1 MAQDPSGSSKD
12 PKDKQ
17 KGESAQPP
25 SQQSTGGAPP
35 GSPQAGRDGAPID
48 PEQIKQILQALA
60 AAGGLPIAV
69 TQTPLT
75 RVDLRPRLLQ
85 LTPVTVAFPPCSDV
99 LLALIN
105 RQTTPKDDITKFFEE
120 YFTFNDHQTVF
131 LPQGAAL
138 NQVLDPD
145 LLNCLSPE
153 IIGVQDAAS
162 SIFGWPSP
170 WCLPPSC
177 VTLNGNRRLEGEPFT
192 APGPFNIRRL
202 FLGDVVWL
210 FFFERMGIF
219 KILGVILDDFA
230 TRGGYPISDGSLQ
243 QDLRDDV
250 AALVLEA
257 MCRQTKAGLSSTVR
271 DRDATY
277 RRTLGWTSD
286 VGRPLGV
293 PAQVNKGTSQL
304 FHKFL
309 QAAIG
314 FNTSKRLAVAIRGTT
329 TPAAAASLATLV
341 EISDTLTQVKQRF
354 EHFHYGRSY
363 YNTLSGIV
371 WTIAGLTVLRELRT
385 TLGIPAAFDQ
395 PHEFIPAAYDLLVLK
410 RPPTQTETNR
420 YEAHKDCARFGR
432 DLLLDIEVLN
442 ETDTAANGELERWL
456 TQVEGDIESY
466 RKAYRDLTG
475 IDLGA
480 QAAPVTERAQATPV
494 IEQEA

>member
-1 MAQDPSGSSKD
+1 MAQDPSGSSRD
-12 PKDKQ
+12 PKGKSKD
-17 KGESAQPP
+17 ESTQPSGRQP
-25 SQQSTGGAPP
+25 AGGARPS
-35 GSPQAGRDGAPID
+35 GAQAAPAATAID
-48 PEQIKQILQALA
+48 PEQLKQILQALT
-60 AAGGLPIAV
+60 AAGGLPISVA
-69 TQTPLT
+69 QAPLNP
-75 RVDLRPRLLQ
+75 VDLRPRLDQ
-85 LTPVTVAFPPCSDV
+85 LPPVTVAFPPCSDV

-105 RQTTPKDDITKFFEE
+105 TQPTPKDDITRFFEE
-120 YFTFNDHQTVF
+120 YFTFEDHHTVF

-138 NQVLDPD
+138 NQVLDPG
-145 LLNCLSPE
+145 LLNCLSPV
-153 IIGVQDAAS
+153 IIGVHDGS
-162 SIFGWPSP
+162 SPGWPPP

-177 VTLNGNRRLEGEPFT
+177 VTLRGNRRLQ
-192 APGPFNIRRL
+192 GPSIVSGPLSVKRL
-202 FLGDVVWL
+202 FIADVVWL
-210 FFFERMGIF
+210 FFLERMGIF

-230 TRGGYPISDGSLQ
+230 TRGGFPISNGSLQ

-277 RRTLGWTSD
+277 RRVWGWTSD

-309 QAAIG
+309 QAAIS

-329 TPAAAASLATLV
+329 TPATAASLATLV
-341 EISDTLTQVKQRF
+341 EISDTLTLLKQRF
-354 EHFHYGRSY
+354 EYFHYGRSY

-371 WTIAGLTVLRELRT
+371 WAIVGLTVLRELRT

-395 PHEFIPAAYDLLVLK
+395 PHEFVAAAYDILVLK
-410 RPPTQTETNR
+410 RPPTQTDINR
-420 YEAHKDCARFGR
+420 YEGNKDCAELGR
-432 DLLLDIEVLN
+432 NLLLDIEVLN
-442 ETDTAANGELERWL
+442 ERDTAQNGELERWL
-456 TQVEGDIESY
+456 AQVEGDIEGY

-475 IDLGA
+475 VDLGA
-480 QAAPVTERAQATPV
+480 PGTPT